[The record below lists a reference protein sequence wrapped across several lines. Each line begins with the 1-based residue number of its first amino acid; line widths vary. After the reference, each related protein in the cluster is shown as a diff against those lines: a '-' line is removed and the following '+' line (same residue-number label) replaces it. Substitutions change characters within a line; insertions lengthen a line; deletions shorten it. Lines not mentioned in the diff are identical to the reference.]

1 LGDPKKTRRKYDK
14 PSHPWQADR
23 IEEEKAL
30 LEEYG
35 LQSKKEIWRMK
46 SILKRFKDQV
56 KNLASRIDEQ
66 GRLEEKQ
73 LVSRLVSLGLMKQS
87 DPLDVILGLSNKD
100 IFERRLQTLLVRKG
114 LARSMSQA
122 RQFITHSH
130 IIVGN
135 KKITFPSYM
144 VGVKEESLIEFVP
157 TSTLSKED
165 HPERVII
172 ETPKEKAEKKKKE
185 QKEEAPL
192 VFSEEEITALEEKGA
207 LIKKAEEAAAKEAK
221 DAKDAKETKQA
232 SQRLADPENKSF
244 LKPAAKHEK
253 KKSASEKE
261 EKKHE

>member
-1 LGDPKKTRRKYDK
+1 VTNLGDPKKTRRKYDK
-14 PSHPWQADR
+14 PSHPWQGDR

-35 LQSKKEIWRMK
+35 LQNKKEIWRMK
-46 SILKRFKDQV
+46 TILKRFKDQV

-73 LVSRLVSLGLMKQS
+73 LVSRLISLGLMRPS

-100 IFERRLQTLLVRKG
+100 VFERRLQTLLVRKG
-114 LARSMSQA
+114 LARSMNQA
-122 RQFITHSH
+122 RQFITHGH
-130 IIVGN
+130 IIVDN

-144 VGVKEESLIEFVP
+144 VSVKEEALVEFVP
-157 TSTLSKED
+157 TSTLSKQD
-165 HPERVII
+165 HPERMIK

-221 DAKDAKETKQA
+221 AKEAKEA
-232 SQRLADPENKSF
+232 R
-244 LKPAAKHEK
+244 PAAKHEK
-253 KKSASEKE
+253 KEKE
-261 EKKHE
+261 KKQE